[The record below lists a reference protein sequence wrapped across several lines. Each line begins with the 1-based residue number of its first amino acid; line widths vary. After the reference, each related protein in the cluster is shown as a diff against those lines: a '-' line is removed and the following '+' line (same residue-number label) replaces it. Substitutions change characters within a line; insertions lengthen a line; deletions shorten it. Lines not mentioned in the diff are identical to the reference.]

1 MTGKDRSLLFDFH
14 KKFKNIS
21 YLAKICINS
30 SGIFAL
36 CYFVE
41 NRGSAI
47 SHHYPQSHRIKNQN
61 PLKIYLKEKGKTAIL
76 PKL

>member
-1 MTGKDRSLLFDFH
+1 MTGEDRSLLFDSH
-14 KKFKNIS
+14 KKYKNIS
-21 YLAKICINS
+21 HLAKICINL

-36 CYFVE
+36 CCFVE

-47 SHHYPQSHRIKNQN
+47 FHHYPQSHRIKNRN

-76 PKL
+76 PNL